1 MEKIA
6 HEYAR
11 TFSGASGRAVIE
23 HLRKI
28 TIERT
33 LGPHATDAELRT
45 LEGARA
51 LVHQIETLIERG
63 RSNAK
68 I

>member
-6 HEYAR
+6 HEYTR
-11 TFSGASGRAVIE
+11 TFSGASGRAVLE
-23 HLRKI
+23 HLRRI
-28 TIERT
+28 TIERV
-33 LGPHATDAELRT
+33 LGPHATDGELRS

-63 RSNAK
+63 RANAK
-68 I
+68 V

>member
-11 TFSGASGRAVIE
+11 TFEGASGRAVIE
-23 HLRKI
+23 HLRRI
-28 TIERT
+28 TIERV
-33 LGPHATDAELRT
+33 LGPHATDGELRA

-51 LVHQIETLIERG
+51 IVHQIETLIERG

>member
-1 MEKIA
+1 MDKLA

-28 TIERT
+28 TIERV
-33 LGPHATDAELRT
+33 LGPHATDGELRT

-51 LVHQIETLIERG
+51 LVHQIENMIERG

-68 I
+68 V

>member
-33 LGPHATDAELRT
+33 LGAHATDAELRT

>member
-28 TIERT
+28 TIDRV
-33 LGPHATDAELRT
+33 LGPHATDGELRT
-45 LEGARA
+45 LEGARG

-63 RSNAK
+63 RANAK
-68 I
+68 V

>member
-28 TIERT
+28 TIERV
-33 LGPHATDAELRT
+33 LGPHATDGELRSI
-45 LEGARA
+45 EGARA

-63 RSNAK
+63 RANAK